1 MRYYRSPIPYMGNK
15 YKLLKDIIPLFP
27 KECDIFIDGFGGS
40 GVVSMNYQGTKETI
54 YNEFNENIIALIE
67 MIINNSPEELDKY
80 WNNLIDE
87 FNLPRMSVT
96 SLDRLERDEYA
107 RRAVSFNKLREH
119 YNKSRERDYREL
131 FLLIRY
137 SINHLIRFNSNSEF
151 NAPNGCDAYN
161 KAILKDVKDMHK
173 IFKKV
178 TISCND
184 FFKLDLSKL
193 TTNSFVY
200 CYDKETE
207 VLTNNGWK
215 YLKDVDINKD
225 LFLSREPN
233 TDIIEY
239 VKADNYITYHYKGN
253 MWCYNSDDIDLV
265 VTPNH
270 RLFLD
275 KRKQL
280 KHKRIRN
287 EILIPTTDILDKG
300 TDLSFIRGGGKY
312 LCSNIDD
319 RTIEICNQKFDK
331 KIFAHLLGIFITDG
345 SVNNQ
350 GAITISQTKISIK
363 NKIFS
368 LLNELG
374 LEYSLYGDINSYSN
388 ATFYIH
394 RKYLPYFNQ
403 FYLKK
408 NRRIPAEFKDT
419 DIDIM
424 CELLDGILDGDSDAE
439 RRKIYVGSKA
449 LADDI
454 QELIFKCGYGSTIH
468 IKYGRDVLFKSNDR
482 VIHGRKPFYVI
493 SLLKRKYLSYVN
505 SNVNFKSYDDNVYCV
520 ALEKY
525 HTLLIRRNG
534 KTIWCGNCDC
544 PYTNTQAVYNEK
556 RAFGGWG
563 IDDDKKLFQVLENL
577 NKRGIKWGLS
587 NVFENRG
594 IRNEHLVKWCK
605 ENNWNVHHLERNYNP
620 FRGGK
625 KSNSDEVFITNYED
639 REQKLELW

>member
-1 MRYYRSPIPYMGNK
+1 MGNK

-27 KECDIFIDGFGGS
+27 KECDIFLDGFGGS

-54 YNEFNENIIALIE
+54 YNEFNENIVALIK
-67 MIINNSPEELDKY
+67 MILTNSPNDLDKY

-119 YNKSRERDYREL
+119 YNKSKERDYREL

-161 KAILKDVKDMHK
+161 ESILKDVNDMHK

-178 TISCND
+178 TISNND
-184 FFKLDLSKL
+184 FFSLDLSKL

-215 YLKDVDINKD
+215 KFKDVDISKD

-233 TDIIEY
+233 TDIMEY
-239 VKADNYITYHYKGN
+239 VAAANYITYHYKGN
-253 MWCYNSDDIDLV
+253 MWCYNSDDIDLM

-270 RLFLD
+270 HLFLD
-275 KRKQL
+275 RKKQF
-280 KHKRIRN
+280 KHKRVRN

-300 TDLSFIRGGGKY
+300 TSLSFIRGGGKY
-312 LCSNIDD
+312 LNLDKN
-319 RTIEICNQKFDK
+319 RTLEICNKKHDK
-331 KIFAHLLGIFITDG
+331 KLFAHLLGIFITDG

-350 GAITISQTKISIK
+350 GSISITQTKVNIK
-363 NKIFS
+363 QKIFS

-374 LEYSLYGDINSYSN
+374 LEYSLYGDINSYSS

-394 RKYLPYFNQ
+394 RKYLPYFKQ
-403 FYLKK
+403 FYLKET
-408 NRRIPAEFKDT
+408 RRIPEEFKNA

-424 CELLDGILDGDSDAE
+424 KELLEGILDGDSDSE
-439 RRKIYVGSKA
+439 RRKIYVGSKV

-454 QELIFKCGYGSTIH
+454 QELIFKCGYGSTIRVR
-468 IKYGRDVLFKSNDR
+468 KGRDVLLKSENR
-482 VIHGRKPFYVI
+482 IIHGKKPFYVV
-493 SLLKRKYLSYVN
+493 SLLRRKYLSYVN
-505 SNVNFKSYDDNVYCV
+505 TNVCLKSYDDEVYCV
-520 ALEKY
+520 SLEKY

-544 PYTNTQAVYNEK
+544 PYTNTNAVYNEK
-556 RAFGGWG
+556 RAFGGWS
-563 IDDDKKLFQVLENL
+563 IDDDKKLFKVLENL

-594 IRNEHLVKWCK
+594 IRNEHLVKWCE

-620 FRGGK
+620 FRGGE

-639 REQKLELW
+639 DKKKLELW

>member
-1 MRYYRSPIPYMGNK
+1 
-15 YKLLKDIIPLFP
+15 
-27 KECDIFIDGFGGS
+27 
-40 GVVSMNYQGTKETI
+40 
-54 YNEFNENIIALIE
+54 
-67 MIINNSPEELDKY
+67 
-80 WNNLIDE
+80 
-87 FNLPRMSVT
+87 MSVT

-107 RRAVSFNKLREH
+107 KRAVSFNKLREH
-119 YNKSRERDYREL
+119 YNKSREKDYREL

-161 KAILKDVKDMHK
+161 NAILKDVRDMHK

-184 FFKLDLSKL
+184 FFKLNLSKL

-215 YLKDVDINKD
+215 KFKDVDLSKD

-233 TDIIEY
+233 TDIMEY
-239 VKADNYITYHYKGN
+239 VAATNYITYHYNGN
-253 MWCYNSDDIDLV
+253 MWCYNSEDIDLM

-270 RLFLD
+270 HLFLN
-275 KRKQL
+275 KKKQF
-280 KHKRIRN
+280 KHKRVRN

-300 TDLSFIRGGGKY
+300 TPLSFIRGGGKY
-312 LCSNIDD
+312 LNLDKNRIL
-319 RTIEICNQKFDK
+319 EICNKKYDK
-331 KIFAHLLGIFITDG
+331 KLFAHLLGIFITDG
-345 SVNNQ
+345 SINNQ
-350 GAITISQTKISIK
+350 GSISITQTKVNIK
-363 NKIFS
+363 QKIFS

-374 LEYSLYGDINSYSN
+374 LEYSLYGDINSYSS

-394 RKYLPYFNQ
+394 RKYLPYFKQ
-403 FYLKK
+403 FYLKE
-408 NRRIPAEFKDT
+408 NRKIPEEFKNADV
-419 DIDIM
+419 DIM
-424 CELLDGILDGDSDAE
+424 KELLEGILDSDSDSE
-439 RRKIYVGSKA
+439 RRKIYVGSKV

-468 IKYGRDVLFKSNDR
+468 VREGRDALLKSENR
-482 VIHGRKPFYVI
+482 IIHGKKPFYVV
-493 SLLKRKYLSYVN
+493 SLLRRKYLSYVN
-505 SNVNFKSYDDNVYCV
+505 TNVCLKSYDDEVYCV
-520 ALEKY
+520 SLEKY

-544 PYTNTQAVYNEK
+544 PYTNTSAVYNEK
-556 RAFGGWG
+556 RAFGGWS
-563 IDDDKKLFQVLENL
+563 IEDDKKPFVVLENL

-594 IRNEHLVKWCK
+594 IRNEHLIKWCE

-620 FRGGK
+620 FRGGE

-639 REQKLELW
+639 PQQKIELW